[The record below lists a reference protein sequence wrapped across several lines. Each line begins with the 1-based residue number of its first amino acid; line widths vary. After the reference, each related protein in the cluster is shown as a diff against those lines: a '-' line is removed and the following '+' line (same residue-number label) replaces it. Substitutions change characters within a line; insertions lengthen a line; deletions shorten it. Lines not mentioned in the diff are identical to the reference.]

1 MECYISRNTKK
12 YQVIEKFK
20 MGDPYCNDPRCQRNR
35 NGERHKAH
43 VISEKLGKIYFGE
56 NYCNDPRCQRNRNG
70 ERHEAHT
77 ERIIQNE
84 TTVER
89 LFGTTG
95 VYLYCNDPRC
105 QANRGGERHRPHS
118 PDNPYFCYIQYMGG
132 HKAYPSHSS
141 TTMHFYED
149 TIEVESPK
157 LVIPYRSMKNIENM
171 TEKKIS
177 ILRVVTLGLIFVPLA
192 IVGAL
197 WKKNH
202 IYTIIRFSDDSDD
215 QMIIVDFD
223 KNLDSAQSVI
233 YNRMLK
239 FRNKR

>member
-35 NGERHKAH
+35 NGERHKVH
-43 VISEKLGKIYFGE
+43 VISEKLANIYFGE
-56 NYCNDPRCQRNRNG
+56 NYCNNPRCQRNRNG
-70 ERHEAHT
+70 ERHEAHNEGLILKESTAERFFDTT
-77 ERIIQNE
+77 E
-84 TTVER
+84 
-89 LFGTTG
+89 
-95 VYLYCNDPRC
+95 VYSYCNDSRC
-105 QANRGGERHRPHS
+105 QTNRAGERHRPHS
-118 PDNPYFCYIQYMGG
+118 PDNPYSYYIKYMGG
-132 HKAYPSHSS
+132 HKAYPSHSG
-141 TTMHFYED
+141 TRIYFYED
-149 TIEVESPK
+149 RIEVDSPK

-171 TEKKIS
+171 TERRIS
-177 ILRVVTLGLIFVPLA
+177 TLRVVALGLIFVPLA

-202 IYTIIRFSDDSDD
+202 IYTIVRFVDDSDD

-223 KNLDSAQSVI
+223 QNLDSAQSVI
-233 YNRMLK
+233 YDRMLQ